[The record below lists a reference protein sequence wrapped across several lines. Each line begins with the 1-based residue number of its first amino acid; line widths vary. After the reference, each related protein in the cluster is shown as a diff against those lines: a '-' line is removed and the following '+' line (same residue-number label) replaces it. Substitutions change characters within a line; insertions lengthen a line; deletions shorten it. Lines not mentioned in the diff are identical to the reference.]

1 MDIDIIYGQIKK
13 YGNSHIIIIPPNM
26 MKFGG
31 YSEGDVVKV
40 IIRKNRED
48 D

>member
-1 MDIDIIYGQIKK
+1 MDIDVLYSQIKK
-13 YGNSHIIIIPPNM
+13 YGNSHMILIPTKM

-40 IIRKNRED
+40 MIRKKRED